1 MVRVAIIGHTCHGCG
16 KWIFHSLAGLMLTC
30 GWINVKLILPCTK
43 FLTPFRWR
51 LHIWVCLDKQP
62 TSFSHTKRWWMWW
75 HGIIS
80 RQQSSMNLR
89 FLHIEIRCLNCLH
102 WNKHH
107 LSWNIAISLSIWFR
121 TNYVYAIKN
130 YFHPL
135 CAMEWHIGNCFE
147 CMTCGMSGTQGMKI
161 ISDGIQGIAPFHF
174 GWPFFSLFSS
184 RQLLLAWVGRLFF
197 IITLSS

>member
-1 MVRVAIIGHTCHGCG
+1 MCWASNHQNNIEMAQGHISLSGC
-16 KWIFHSLAGLMLTC
+16 LVC
-30 GWINVKLILPCTK
+30 GWTNVKLILPCTK

-135 CAMEWHIGNCFE
+135 CAMEWHVGIFCVYDMWDQWHTRDENNSRWHTWNCPLWHLPVW
-147 CMTCGMSGTQGMKI
+147 QI
-161 ISDGIQGIAPFHF
+161 Y
-174 GWPFFSLFSS
+174 
-184 RQLLLAWVGRLFF
+184 
-197 IITLSS
+197 